1 MKAIAKGIDVSKW
14 QGTINWTQVKGAGIS
29 FAMMRLGRGKLKG
42 GPCDY
47 DIKFKDNIAG
57 ALAAGLG
64 VGVYFYSYALSV
76 ADAKA
81 EAEWVM
87 KALEPYKGKLTY
99 PVAFDLEDSS
109 QAGLGKAVLSD
120 MIVAFCGALE
130 TAGYYVTL
138 YSNLSWLTTK
148 YDAAKIKRFDVWL
161 AQWEV
166 SAPTYSGSF
175 GMWQHSSKGSVPGI
189 SGNVD
194 LDVAYYDFP
203 DVIRKKGLNGFGTAS
218 TPAPEPTP
226 APVPGPGTELT
237 GQGLADY
244 CKGLIGRPS
253 AYMWGEF
260 GREITVSRIEEAAKQ
275 YPSHYSAQRVAHL
288 KTLVGKSYIGSDC
301 VGMIKSYYWGGIGN
315 VKYVAAT
322 DKSAGMMLDAAKVKG
337 DIGSIPERP
346 GVCVWME
353 GHIGVYVGN
362 GEVVECTLGTFGDG
376 FVKTKLSARKW
387 LKWLECPYISYEA
400 VSEPVEPPKEPE
412 PTPVPDWKQQG
423 LTALTEAGVIT
434 DPDYWAGRMNETI
447 TVGELMGIAAKMF
460 GILK

>member
-1 MKAIAKGIDVSKW
+1 MKVIAKGIDVSKW

-29 FAMMRLGRGKLKG
+29 FVMMRLGRGKLKG

-47 DIKFKDNIAG
+47 DIRFKDNIAG

-87 KALEPYKGKLTY
+87 KAIEPYKGKLTY

-109 QAGLGKAVLSD
+109 QASLGKAVLSD

-148 YDAAKIKRFDVWL
+148 YDAAKIRRFDVWL

-203 DVIRKKGLNGFGTAS
+203 DIIRKKGLNGFGTAS
-218 TPAPEPTP
+218 TPAP
-226 APVPGPGTELT
+226 VPCPDTELT

-244 CKGLIGRPS
+244 CKGLIGKPS

-260 GREITVSRIEEAAKQ
+260 GREITVSRIEAAAKQ
-275 YPSHYSAQRVAHL
+275 YP
-288 KTLVGKSYIGSDC
+288 K
-301 VGMIKSYYWGGIGN
+301 
-315 VKYVAAT
+315 AA
-322 DKSAGMMLDAAKVKG
+322 
-337 DIGSIPERP
+337 R
-346 GVCVWME
+346 
-353 GHIGVYVGN
+353 
-362 GEVVECTLGTFGDG
+362 
-376 FVKTKLSARKW
+376 
-387 LKWLECPYISYEA
+387 
-400 VSEPVEPPKEPE
+400 
-412 PTPVPDWKQQG
+412 
-423 LTALTEAGVIT
+423 
-434 DPDYWAGRMNETI
+434 AGRR
-447 TVGELMGIAAKMF
+447 
-460 GILK
+460 

>member
-1 MKAIAKGIDVSKW
+1 MKVIAKGIDVSKW

-29 FAMMRLGRGKLKG
+29 FVMMRLGRGKLKG

-47 DIKFKDNIAG
+47 DIRFKDNIAG

-76 ADAKA
+76 ADA
-81 EAEWVM
+81 
-87 KALEPYKGKLTY
+87 
-99 PVAFDLEDSS
+99 
-109 QAGLGKAVLSD
+109 KAVLSD

-148 YDAAKIKRFDVWL
+148 YDAAKIRRFDVWL

-203 DVIRKKGLNGFGTAS
+203 DIIRKKGLNGFGTAS
-218 TPAPEPTP
+218 TPAP
-226 APVPGPGTELT
+226 VPCPDTELT

-244 CKGLIGRPS
+244 CKGLIGKPS

-260 GREITVSRIEEAAKQ
+260 GREITVSRIEAAAKQ

-288 KTLVGKSYIGSDC
+288 KTLVGKGYIGSDC
-301 VGMIKSYYWGGIGN
+301 VGMIKSYYWGGVGN

-322 DKSAGMMLDAAKVKG
+322 DKSAGMMLNAAKVKG

-376 FVKTKLSARKW
+376 FVQTKLSARKW

-434 DPDYWAGRMNETI
+434 DPDYWAGRMNETV

>member
-1 MKAIAKGIDVSKW
+1 MKTIAKGIDVSKW
-14 QGTINWTQVKGAGIS
+14 QGSINWTQVKGAGIS
-29 FAMMRLGRGKLKG
+29 FVMMRLGRGKWNG
-42 GPCDY
+42 QPCDY
-47 DIKFKDNIAG
+47 DIRFKDNIAG

-81 EAEWVM
+81 EAEWVI

-130 TAGYYVTL
+130 AAGYYVSL
-138 YSNLSWLTTK
+138 YSNLSWLTAK
-148 YDAAKIKRFDVWL
+148 YDAAKIKQFDVWL

-175 GMWQHSSKGSVPGI
+175 GMWQHTSKGSVPGI

-203 DVIRKKGLNGFGTAS
+203 GIIRGKGLNGFGAAS
-218 TPAPEPTP
+218 TPEPSP
-226 APVPGPGTELT
+226 SPVPGPGKELT

-244 CKGLIGRPS
+244 CKGLLGQKS
-253 AYMWGEF
+253 VYLYGGF
-260 GREITVSRIEEAAKQ
+260 GQQLTAAIIDAKAKQ
-275 YPSHYSAQRVAHL
+275 YPKQNTAARAAYM
-288 KTLVGKSYIGSDC
+288 KTLVGKGYIGSDC
-301 VGMIKSYYWGGIGN
+301 VGMIKSYYWGGVGN
-315 VKYVAAT
+315 LKYNAAT
-322 DKSAGMMLDAAKVKG
+322 DKSAGGMLAAATVKG
-337 DIGSIPERP
+337 EIGSLPERP

-362 GEVVECTLGTFGDG
+362 GEVVECTLNSKFGDG
-376 FVKTKLSARKW
+376 IVKTKLSDRKW

-400 VSEPVEPPKEPE
+400 APAPVEPPKEQE

-434 DPDYWAGRMNETI
+434 DPDYWAGRITDTI
-447 TVGELMGIAAKMF
+447 TVGEVMGIAAKMF
-460 GILK
+460 GMLK

>member
-1 MKAIAKGIDVSKW
+1 MKVIAKGIDVSKW

-29 FAMMRLGRGKLKG
+29 FVMMRLGRGRLKG

-47 DIKFKDNIAG
+47 DIKFKDNIAR

-130 TAGYYVTL
+130 TAGYYVSL
-138 YSNLSWLTTK
+138 YSNLSWLTSK

-175 GMWQHSSKGSVPGI
+175 GMWQHTSKGSVPGI

-203 DVIRKKGLNGFGTAS
+203 GVIKQKGLNGFGAS
-218 TPAPEPTP
+218 SAPAPEP
-226 APVPGPGTELT
+226 APVPGPITELT

-244 CKGLIGRPS
+244 CKSLIGRPS

-260 GREITVSRIEEAAKQ
+260 GREITVSRIEAAAKQ
-275 YPSHYSAQRVAHL
+275 YPGHYSAERVAYL
-288 KTLVGKSYIGSDC
+288 KTLVGKGYIGSDC
-301 VGMIKSYYWGGIGN
+301 VGMIKSYYWGGVGN

-322 DKSAGMMLDAAKVKG
+322 DKSAGMMLNAAKVKG

-376 FVKTKLSARKW
+376 FVQTKLSARKW
-387 LKWLECPYISYEA
+387 LKWLECPYISYKA
-400 VSEPVEPPKEPE
+400 VPEPVEPPKEPK

-434 DPDYWAGRMNETI
+434 DPDYWNGRMEETV
-447 TVGELMGIAAKMF
+447 TVGEFMGIAATMF
-460 GILK
+460 GLLK